1 MEKNLAGGARSPDAD
16 AQGKSPIEARQGR
29 STIAGTLKIVF
40 VFVLLA
46 FVGFMFVSYLGI
58 HSIDESFGQV
68 VEIDRPSL
76 QAATE
81 MDDAADE
88 AMITFLESLVTDKEV
103 WSLTVEVEFAKAL
116 DDYQA
121 LVNDISQDELSES
134 ASQLFGRLEKLG
146 GELVASDQTRRS
158 TFINLQAGFEEMDD
172 RVEEIPF
179 LADLE
184 GDVEENAR
192 MSSNYQAN
200 PTEATKAEAME
211 EFAEWFEE
219 LDEFRESADRPSQ
232 HAALDAMYTDVRGFE
247 RDLLLIIS
255 LTEQSAR
262 TLPQFLSIS
271 SELDEVLEDG
281 IYAQARTNLT
291 QRDDQASRTVESSK
305 SVLIASLVV
314 GLLLGLGGLIWVR
327 RRITRPVNRLMSQIR
342 RQGAADGTSE
352 ADLDQSGEFGVLARA
367 LADAE
372 SQRAALEEELRRQAL
387 EDPLTGLAN
396 RTLFKDRVEHA
407 LNRRR
412 DDGKAIGVAFLDLD
426 DFKTVNDSLGHAAG
440 DELLVTVAQRIKE
453 SVRTSDT
460 VARLGGDE
468 FAVLLDDV
476 EDVAV
481 PAHRILQAL
490 AKPISLEGKP
500 VTVHGS
506 VGIALHESGQ
516 TAADLL
522 RNADVAM
529 YKAKGE
535 GKGGYKA
542 FDETMHG
549 AAIERFDLKNEL
561 LAAVTND
568 EFRLHYQPIM
578 DLSTG
583 RRKAVEALIRWEHPL
598 RGTVSPGSF
607 IPLAEETGAIVP
619 IGRWVLN
626 TACEQVAEWRQ
637 SPDSSDLRLCV
648 NVSPSQLGDSLLV
661 SDVSRALKKS
671 GLPAEALVL
680 EITESAFLLSD
691 EQLAATIGELAALGV
706 VIALDDFGS
715 GYSSLGYLSK
725 LPIGILK
732 IDLSFVSR
740 IDQGPEEAA
749 VAQAIIM
756 LGHTLGLEIVAE
768 GIETPAQ
775 LAELRRRDCPLG
787 QGFLLG
793 RPAPPQL
800 SPTLVH
806 SVA

>member
-1 MEKNLAGGARSPDAD
+1 MTARTDDTSPSANDAR
-16 AQGKSPIEARQGR
+16 GETLVEARQGWL
-29 STIAGTLKIVF
+29 TIAGTLRIVF
-40 VFVLLA
+40 VLVLVVFVA
-46 FVGFMFVSYLGI
+46 FMFVSYLSVQ
-58 HSIDESFGQV
+58 SIDESFSQV
-68 VEIDRPSL
+68 VDVDRPSL
-76 QAATE
+76 EAATE
-81 MDDAADE
+81 MAEAADE
-88 AMITFLESLVTDKEV
+88 AMITFLESLVTDEAAT
-103 WSLTVEVEFAKAL
+103 SETIESAFAQSMRN
-116 DDYQA
+116 YQA
-121 LVNDISQDELSES
+121 LVSDRSRDQLS
-134 ASQLFGRLEKLG
+134 ASATQLFGRLKQLG
-146 GELVASDQTRRS
+146 DGLVKDDQVRRLTFVDLQTR
-158 TFINLQAGFEEMDD
+158 FEGLDD
-172 RVEEIPF
+172 AVEEIPF
-179 LADLE
+179 LAPLE
-184 GDVEENAR
+184 GDIEENAR
-192 MSSNYQAN
+192 MSSNYSAN
-200 PTEATKAEAME
+200 PSRANKAEALA
-211 EFAEWFEE
+211 EFGEWFEE
-219 LDEFRESADRPSQ
+219 LDEIRDSTNRPSEL
-232 HAALDAMYTDVRGFE
+232 AAINGMRDDVRGFK

-255 LTEQSAR
+255 LTEHSAE
-262 TLPQFLSIS
+262 TLPQFLGIS
-271 SELDEVLEDG
+271 NELDEVLEDG
-281 IYAQARTNLT
+281 LYAGARASLA
-291 QRDDQASRTVESSK
+291 QRNEQASQTLESSK
-305 SVLIASLVV
+305 LVLILSLGIGVV
-314 GLLLGLGGLIWVR
+314 LGLGGLLWVR
-327 RRITRPVNRLMSQIR
+327 RRITHPVSRLMSQIR
-342 RQGAADGTSE
+342 RQGETDATNE

-372 SQRAALEEELRRQAL
+372 SQRAGLEEELRRQAL

-396 RTLFKDRVEHA
+396 RTLFKDRVDHA
-407 LNRRR
+407 LERRS
-412 DDGKAIGVAFLDLD
+412 DDSTSIAVVFMDLD

-440 DELLVTVAQRIKE
+440 DELLVSVAQRIKE

-490 AKPISLEGKP
+490 KAPIALEGKP

-506 VGIALHESGQ
+506 VGIALHEAGQ

-535 GKGGYKA
+535 GKGGYRA

-549 AAIERFDLKNEL
+549 AATERFDLKNEL
-561 LAAVTND
+561 LEAVAND

-578 DLSTG
+578 DLTTG
-583 RRKAVEALIRWEHPL
+583 RRRAVEALVRWEHPL
-598 RGTVSPGSF
+598 RGIVSPGSF

-626 TACEQVAEWRQ
+626 TACSQVTQWRRTLE
-637 SPDSSDLRLCV
+637 SSDLRLCV
-648 NVSPSQLGDSLLV
+648 NVSPSQLGDSNLV
-661 SDVSRALKKS
+661 SDVSLALTQS
-671 GLPAEALVL
+671 GLPPEALVL

-691 EQLAATIGELAALGV
+691 EQLAATIAELAGLGV

-756 LGHTLGLEIVAE
+756 LGQTLGLEIVAE
-768 GIETPAQ
+768 GIETPEQ
-775 LAELRRRDCPLG
+775 LAELRRRGCPLG

-793 RPAPPQL
+793 RPAPPEL
-800 SPTLVH
+800 SELLV
-806 SVA
+806 VV

>member
-1 MEKNLAGGARSPDAD
+1 VEKNLDGGARSLGAD
-16 AQGKSPIEARQGR
+16 APGKSPIEARQGR
-29 STIAGTLKIVF
+29 LTIAGTLKFVF

-46 FVGFMFVSYLGI
+46 FVGFMFVSYLSV

-68 VEIDRPSL
+68 VEVDSPSL
-76 QAATE
+76 EAATE

-103 WSLTVEVEFAKAL
+103 WSLTVEVEFAKAM
-116 DDYQA
+116 DDYRA
-121 LVNDISQDELSES
+121 LVSDMSQDELSES
-134 ASQLFGRLEKLG
+134 ASQLFGQLEKFG
-146 GELVASDQTRRS
+146 GELVTADQERRS
-158 TFINLQAGFEEMDD
+158 AFINLQAGFEEMDD

-179 LADLE
+179 LAPLE

-200 PTEATKAEAME
+200 PTEAAKAEALE
-211 EFAEWFEE
+211 EFDEWFEE
-219 LDEFRESADRPSQ
+219 LDEFRESADRPSE
-232 HAALDAMYTDVRGFE
+232 HAALDAIYADVRGFE

-271 SELDEVLEDG
+271 TELDEVLENG
-281 IYAQARTNLT
+281 IYTQARANLA
-291 QRDDQASRTVESSK
+291 QRNEQASRTVETSK
-305 SVLIASLVV
+305 SVLIASLVI

-327 RRITRPVNRLMSQIR
+327 RRITRPVHRLMSQIR

-412 DDGKAIGVAFLDLD
+412 DDGPEIGVAFLDLD

-490 AKPISLEGKP
+490 ATPISLEGKL

-561 LAAVTND
+561 LAAISND

-583 RRKAVEALIRWEHPL
+583 RRKAVEALVRWEHPL
-598 RGTVSPGSF
+598 RGMVSPGSF

-706 VIALDDFGS
+706 FIALDDFGS

-768 GIETPAQ
+768 GIETTEQ
-775 LAELRRRDCPLG
+775 LAELRRRGCPLG

-793 RPAPPQL
+793 RPAPPGL
-800 SPTLVH
+800 TPTLVH

>member
-29 STIAGTLKIVF
+29 PTIAGTLKIVF
-40 VFVLLA
+40 VLVLVA

-158 TFINLQAGFEEMDD
+158 TFIDLQAGFEEMDD
-172 RVEEIPF
+172 TVEEIPF
-179 LADLE
+179 LAPLE

-200 PTEATKAEAME
+200 PTEATKAEALE

-219 LDEFRESADRPSQ
+219 LDEFRESADRPSE
-232 HAALDAMYTDVRGFE
+232 HAALDAMYTDIRGFE

-271 SELDEVLEDG
+271 SELDEVLENG
-281 IYAQARTNLT
+281 IYAQARANLT
-291 QRDDQASRTVESSK
+291 QRNEQASRTVQSSK
-305 SVLIASLVV
+305 SVLIASLVI

-327 RRITRPVNRLMSQIR
+327 RRITRPVHRLMSQIR
-342 RQGAADGTSE
+342 RQGAADGTSAE
-352 ADLDQSGEFGVLARA
+352 DLDQSGEFGVLARA

-407 LNRRR
+407 LNRRS
-412 DDGKAIGVAFLDLD
+412 DDGPAIAVAFLDID

-490 AKPISLEGKP
+490 ATPISLEGKL

-561 LAAVTND
+561 LAAISND

-583 RRKAVEALIRWEHPL
+583 RRKAVEALVRWEHPL

-706 VIALDDFGS
+706 FIALDDFGS

-768 GIETPAQ
+768 GIETTEQ
-775 LAELRRRDCPLG
+775 LAELRRRGCPLG

-793 RPAPPQL
+793 RPAPPGL
-800 SPTLVH
+800 TPTLVH

>member
-1 MEKNLAGGARSPDAD
+1 MHKDAGRGASPLGDA
-16 AQGKSPIEARQGR
+16 PTVVNQGR
-29 STIAGTLKIVF
+29 LTIAGTLKIVF
-40 VFVLLA
+40 VLVLIA
-46 FVGFMFVSYLGI
+46 FIGFMFASYLSVQ
-58 HSIDESFGQV
+58 SIDASFSQV
-68 VEIDRPSL
+68 AEVDRPSL
-76 QAATE
+76 EAATE

-88 AMITFLESLVTDKEV
+88 AMITFLESLVTDEDA
-103 WSLTVEVEFAKAL
+103 SSENIEAAFAQSMK
-116 DDYQA
+116 DYQA
-121 LVNDISQDELSES
+121 LVSGMSQDELSES
-134 ASQLFGRLEKLG
+134 ASQLFGRVKELG
-146 GELVASDQTRRS
+146 GELVDADQLRRT
-158 TFINLQAGFEEMDD
+158 TFNSLQSRFEEMDNE
-172 RVEEIPF
+172 VEQIAF
-179 LADLE
+179 LSALE
-184 GDVEENAR
+184 GDIEENAR
-192 MSSNYQAN
+192 MSSNYSAN
-200 PTEATKAEAME
+200 PTKANKEEALE
-211 EFAEWFEE
+211 EFGEWFAE
-219 LDEFRESADRPSQ
+219 LDEFRK
-232 HAALDAMYTDVRGFE
+232 AANNPTEIAAIEGMRADVRIFKK
-247 RDLLLIIS
+247 DLLLIIS
-255 LTEQSAR
+255 LTEHSAKI
-262 TLPQFLSIS
+262 LPTFLNIS
-271 SELDEVLEDG
+271 DELDEVLENG
-281 IYAQARTNLT
+281 LYAAARENLI
-291 QRDDQASRTVESSK
+291 QRNDQASRTLETSK
-305 SVLIASLVV
+305 LVLILSLAI
-314 GLLLGLGGLIWVR
+314 GLILGLGGLLWVR
-327 RRITRPVNRLMSQIR
+327 RRITRPVRRLMSQIR
-342 RQGAADGTSE
+342 RQGEAQATNE
-352 ADLDQSGEFGVLARA
+352 ADLAQSGEFGVLARA

-372 SQRAALEEELRRQAL
+372 SQRAELEEELRRQAL

-407 LNRRR
+407 LERRR
-412 DDGKAIGVAFLDLD
+412 DNGKAIGVAFLDLD

-440 DELLVTVAQRIKE
+440 DELLVTVARRIKE

-468 FAVLLDDV
+468 FAVLLDDI

-490 AKPISLEGKP
+490 ATPISLEGKS
-500 VTVHGS
+500 VTVYGS

-561 LAAVTND
+561 LAAIAND

-578 DLSTG
+578 DLTTG
-583 RRKAVEALIRWEHPL
+583 RRKAVEALVRWEHPL
-598 RGTVSPGSF
+598 RGMVSPGSF

-626 TACEQVAEWRQ
+626 TACAQVAEWRRG
-637 SPDSSDLRLCV
+637 PGSSDLRLCV
-648 NVSPSQLGDSLLV
+648 NVSPSQLGDSTLV
-661 SDVSRALKKS
+661 SDVSRALNQS
-671 GLPAEALVL
+671 GLPATALVL

-691 EQLAATIGELAALGV
+691 EQLAVTIIELAALGV

-768 GIETPAQ
+768 GIETPEQ
-775 LAELRRRDCPLG
+775 LAELQRRGCPLG
-787 QGFLLG
+787 QGFFLG
-793 RPAPPQL
+793 RPAPPEL
-800 SPTLVH
+800 SPSLVPA
-806 SVA
+806 VA

>member
-1 MEKNLAGGARSPDAD
+1 VENNLDGGANSPYVD
-16 AQGKSPIEARQGR
+16 AQGKSPLEARQGR
-29 STIAGTLKIVF
+29 LTIAGTLKT
-40 VFVLLA
+40 VFVLVLIA
-46 FVGFMFVSYLGI
+46 FVGFMFVSYLSI

-68 VEIDRPSL
+68 VDVDRPIL
-76 QAATE
+76 EAATE

-88 AMITFLESLVTDKEV
+88 AMITFLESLVTDKGV
-103 WSLTVEVEFAKAL
+103 WSLTVEVEFAKAM
-116 DDYQA
+116 DAYQA
-121 LVNDISQDELSES
+121 LVSDMSQDELSES

-146 GELVASDQTRRS
+146 GELVSADQSRRS
-158 TFINLQAGFEEMDD
+158 TFINLQAGFEDMDD
-172 RVEEIPF
+172 EVEGIPF
-179 LADLE
+179 LAPIE

-192 MSSNYQAN
+192 MSSNYSAN
-200 PTEATKAEAME
+200 PTDENKEEALE
-211 EFAEWFEE
+211 EFDEWFGE
-219 LDEFRESADRPSQ
+219 LDDFRESARGPSE
-232 HAALDAMYTDVRGFE
+232 HAALDALYNDVRGFE

-271 SELDEVLEDG
+271 TELDEVLENG
-281 IYAQARTNLT
+281 IYAQARANLT
-291 QRDDQASRTVESSK
+291 QRDEQASRTVESSK
-305 SVLIASLVV
+305 SVLIASLVI
-314 GLLLGLGGLIWVR
+314 GLLVGLGGLIWVR
-327 RRITRPVNRLMSQIR
+327 RRITRPVHRLMSQIR
-342 RQGAADGTSE
+342 RQGAADGTTE

-407 LNRRR
+407 LKRR
-412 DDGKAIGVAFLDLD
+412 DVGQAIGVAFLDLD

-490 AKPISLEGKP
+490 ATPILLEGKP
-500 VTVHGS
+500 VTVYGS

-578 DLSTG
+578 DLGTG
-583 RRKAVEALIRWEHPL
+583 RRKAVEALVRWEHPL
-598 RGTVSPGSF
+598 RGMVSPGSF

-648 NVSPSQLGDSLLV
+648 NVSPSQLGDSRLV
-661 SDVSRALKKS
+661 SDVSRALNES

-680 EITESAFLLSD
+680 EITESAFLPSD
-691 EQLAATIGELAALGV
+691 EQLAVMIGELATLGV

-715 GYSSLGYLSK
+715 GYSSLGYLSR

-756 LGHTLGLEIVAE
+756 LGHTLGLDVVAE
-768 GIETPAQ
+768 GIETSEQ
-775 LAELRRRDCPLG
+775 LAELRRRGCPLG

-793 RPAPPQL
+793 RPASPEL
-800 SPTLVH
+800 APTLVR
-806 SVA
+806 SDA

>member
-1 MEKNLAGGARSPDAD
+1 VKKNSDGPPDTTDD
-16 AQGKSPIEARQGR
+16 AQRTNPVVANQGR
-29 STIAGTLKIVF
+29 LTIAGTLKIVF
-40 VFVLLA
+40 ALVLVA
-46 FVGFMFVSYLGI
+46 FVGFMFVSYLSI
-58 HSIDESFGQV
+58 HSIDESFSQV
-68 VEIDRPSL
+68 ADVDRPSL
-76 QAATE
+76 EAAKE
-81 MDDAADE
+81 MDNAADE
-88 AMITFLESLVTDKEV
+88 AMITFLESLVTDTQGSSV
-103 WSLTVEVEFAKAL
+103 AVEAAFAESM

-121 LVNDISQDELSES
+121 LVGDVSQDELSES
-134 ASQLFGRLEKLG
+134 ATQLFGRLEELG
-146 GELVASDQTRRS
+146 GELVTADQVRRS
-158 TFINLQAGFEEMDD
+158 TFIELQTSFEEMDD
-172 RVEEIPF
+172 EVEESPF
-179 LADLE
+179 LAPLE
-184 GDVEENAR
+184 GDIEENAR
-192 MSSNYQAN
+192 MSSNYSAN
-200 PTEATKAEAME
+200 PTKANKTESLE

-219 LDEFRESADRPSQ
+219 LDEIKKSADRPSEL
-232 HAALDAMYTDVRGFE
+232 AAIKAMQTEVRSFKQ
-247 RDLLLIIS
+247 DLLLIIS
-255 LTEQSAR
+255 LTEQSAE
-262 TLPQFLSIS
+262 TLPRFLSIS
-271 SELDEVLEDG
+271 TELDEVLEDG
-281 IYAQARTNLT
+281 IYLQARDSLA
-291 QRDDQASRTVESSK
+291 QRDEQAARTVESSK
-305 SVLIASLVV
+305 LVLIASLMI
-314 GLLLGLGGLIWVR
+314 GLLLGLGGLLWVR
-327 RRITRPVNRLMSQIR
+327 RRITHPVRRLMSQIR
-342 RQGAADGTSE
+342 RQGE
-352 ADLDQSGEFGVLARA
+352 ANATTEEDLAQSGEFGVLARA

-372 SQRAALEEELRRQAL
+372 LQRAELEEELRRQAL

-407 LNRRR
+407 LDRRR
-412 DDGKAIGVAFLDLD
+412 EDGKTIGVAFLDLD

-490 AKPISLEGKP
+490 ATPVSLEGKP
-500 VTVHGS
+500 VAVYGS
-506 VGIALHESGQ
+506 VGIALHEPGQ

-535 GKGGYKA
+535 GKGGYRA
-542 FDETMHG
+542 FDESMRG
-549 AAIERFDLKNEL
+549 AATERFALKNEL
-561 LAAVTND
+561 LTAVAND

-578 DLSTG
+578 DLTTG
-583 RRKAVEALIRWEHPL
+583 RRKAVEALVRWEHPL
-598 RGTVSPGSF
+598 RGLVSPGSF

-626 TACEQVAEWRQ
+626 TACSQVAAWRN

-648 NVSPSQLGDSLLV
+648 NVSPSQLGDSTLV
-661 SDVSRALKKS
+661 MDVSRALTQS
-671 GLPAEALVL
+671 GLPPAALVL
-680 EITESAFLLSD
+680 EITESAFLLTD
-691 EQLAATIGELAALGV
+691 EQLAVTIRELAELGV

-768 GIETPAQ
+768 GIETPEE
-775 LAELRRRDCPLG
+775 LAELKRRGCPLG
-787 QGFLLG
+787 QGFFLG
-793 RPAPPQL
+793 RPVPPERT
-800 SPTLVH
+800 PV
-806 SVA
+806 SVLA

>member
-1 MEKNLAGGARSPDAD
+1 MTARTDDTSPSANDAR
-16 AQGKSPIEARQGR
+16 GETLVEARQGWL
-29 STIAGTLKIVF
+29 TIAGTLRIVF
-40 VFVLLA
+40 VLVLVVFVA
-46 FVGFMFVSYLGI
+46 FMFVSYLSVQ
-58 HSIDESFGQV
+58 SIDESFSQV
-68 VEIDRPSL
+68 VDVDRPSL
-76 QAATE
+76 EAATE
-81 MDDAADE
+81 MAEAADE
-88 AMITFLESLVTDKEV
+88 AMITFLESLVTDEAAT
-103 WSLTVEVEFAKAL
+103 SETIESAFAQSMRN
-116 DDYQA
+116 YQA
-121 LVNDISQDELSES
+121 LVSDRSRDQLS
-134 ASQLFGRLEKLG
+134 ASATQLFGRLKQLG
-146 GELVASDQTRRS
+146 DGLVKDDQVRRLTFVDLQTR
-158 TFINLQAGFEEMDD
+158 FEGLDD
-172 RVEEIPF
+172 AVEEIPF
-179 LADLE
+179 LAPLE
-184 GDVEENAR
+184 GDIEENAR
-192 MSSNYQAN
+192 MSSNYSAN
-200 PTEATKAEAME
+200 PSRANKAEALA
-211 EFAEWFEE
+211 EFGEWFEE
-219 LDEFRESADRPSQ
+219 LDEIRDSTNRPSEL
-232 HAALDAMYTDVRGFE
+232 AAINGMRDDVRGFK

-255 LTEQSAR
+255 LTEHSAE
-262 TLPQFLSIS
+262 TLPQFLDIS
-271 SELDEVLEDG
+271 NELDEVLEDG
-281 IYAQARTNLT
+281 LYAGARASLA
-291 QRDDQASRTVESSK
+291 QRNEQASQTLESSK
-305 SVLIASLVV
+305 LVLILSLGIGVV
-314 GLLLGLGGLIWVR
+314 LGLGGLLWVR
-327 RRITRPVNRLMSQIR
+327 RRITHPVSRLMSQIR
-342 RQGAADGTSE
+342 RQGETDATNE

-372 SQRAALEEELRRQAL
+372 SQRAGLEEELRRQAL

-396 RTLFKDRVEHA
+396 RTLFKDRVDHA
-407 LNRRR
+407 LERRS
-412 DDGKAIGVAFLDLD
+412 DDSTSIAVVFMDLD

-440 DELLVTVAQRIKE
+440 DELLVSVAQRIKE

-490 AKPISLEGKP
+490 KAPIALEGKP

-506 VGIALHESGQ
+506 VGIALHEAGQ

-535 GKGGYKA
+535 GKGGYRA

-549 AAIERFDLKNEL
+549 AATERFDLKNEL
-561 LAAVTND
+561 LEAVAND

-578 DLSTG
+578 DLTTG
-583 RRKAVEALIRWEHPL
+583 RRRAVEALVRWEHPL
-598 RGTVSPGSF
+598 RGIVSPGSF

-626 TACEQVAEWRQ
+626 TACSQVAQWRRTLE
-637 SPDSSDLRLCV
+637 SSDLRLCV
-648 NVSPSQLGDSLLV
+648 NVSPSQLGDSNLV
-661 SDVSRALKKS
+661 SDVSLALTQS
-671 GLPAEALVL
+671 ELPPEALVL

-691 EQLAATIGELAALGV
+691 EQLAATIAELAGLGV

-756 LGHTLGLEIVAE
+756 LGQTLGLEIVAE
-768 GIETPAQ
+768 GIETPEQ
-775 LAELRRRDCPLG
+775 LAELRRRGCPLG

-793 RPAPPQL
+793 RPAPPEL
-800 SPTLVH
+800 SELLV
-806 SVA
+806 VV